1 MNLDQSIKPRR
12 QKSREVSSR
21 FLSPSSTPT
30 RDNMG
35 IQSPN
40 QTISPIRPK
49 PSTPPDARKHI
60 RSLEDSSGFVRRLW
74 PSSSDSSSSSN
85 NKNLETLAEFL
96 GNERLTDYLERK
108 NEEKSSKNSSNS
120 VFSLSRQRSCREVSE
135 KQSAKENHR
144 PVLGGSTR
152 YTGKLRFLP
161 GKSSS
166 NSLSHDSSSVILPG
180 RFSVDENSLYKK
192 SHTRKSDPFLD
203 NLADSESSFSD
214 VFSSSDFNSPA
225 ISRGSTQSQ
234 SFRKSGVEVSS
245 KYLQDIP
252 NKPRRLN
259 SDSNIQ
265 HPVSLDTSPR
275 LKKFTL
281 KNAII
286 KRTSSLTGYASAT
299 SQWALSPGRSG
310 SPPMSVES
318 KQRPMSFSSLKPP
331 NSPSRAKG
339 VEKLLNLG
347 FDLFK
352 SKKTSSSSPLGPGDV
367 ENVHQLRLLH
377 NRFMQWRYANARGD
391 AVNENTTNQVENN
404 LLYAWDGL
412 TKLQHS
418 VIHKKLQ
425 LQKKKLEM
433 KLDFILL
440 SQMKL
445 LESWGD
451 MERQHLSAISMT
463 KDCLH
468 SVVCKVPL
476 IEGAKANQQ
485 AASVAIRH
493 ASELSA
499 SIKSMLASFSPSA
512 DNTASLVSEL
522 AEVVAQEKLLIDECL
537 ELSKTIA
544 MLEIQERSLKCYII
558 QFESWQQLQQQQQEK
573 QQEEISS

>member
-1 MNLDQSIKPRR
+1 MNPDQSIKPRR

-40 QTISPIRPK
+40 QTMSPIRPK

-74 PSSSDSSSSSN
+74 PSSSSDSSSSSN

-96 GNERLTDYLERK
+96 GNERLTNYLERK
-108 NEEKSSKNSSNS
+108 NEEKSSKSSSSS

-152 YTGKLRFLP
+152 FTRKLRFP

-166 NSLSHDSSSVILPG
+166 NSLSHDSGVILPG
-180 RFSVDENSLYKK
+180 RFSVDENALYKK
-192 SHTRKSDPFLD
+192 SNPRKSDPFLD

-225 ISRGSTQSQ
+225 ISRGSSQSQ

-352 SKKTSSSSPLGPGDV
+352 SKKTSSSSPLGPGDA

-404 LLYAWDGL
+404 LLCAWDSL

-451 MERQHLSAISMT
+451 MERQHLLAISIT

-476 IEGAKANQQ
+476 IEGAKVNQQ

-493 ASELSA
+493 ASDLSA

-573 QQEEISS
+573 QEEEISS